1 MRGILIRLLIIAAGL
16 WLADTLVPGVRAS
29 GPAALIWAAVALGVV
44 NAVIRPV
51 VVLLTLPITLLSLG
65 GFLLVINAGMLGLV
79 AWMLDGFAVEG
90 FFSALIGSLVVTV
103 TAWIGNSF
111 VGPSGRYEVL
121 VVQRHP

>member
-1 MRGILIRLLIIAAGL
+1 MRGILIRILIIAGGL
-16 WLADTLVPGVRAS
+16 WLADTLVPGVRAD
-29 GPAALIWAAVALGVV
+29 GPAALIWAAVVLGVV

-79 AWMLDGFAVEG
+79 AWMLDGFSVAG
-90 FFSALIGSLVVTV
+90 FFSALIGSLVVSV

-121 VVQRHP
+121 VVQRRR